1 MITVNI
7 LKPYKLTIY
16 TIYNI
21 ISSGEDKMWDIILD
35 TLIDALKLLPFLFL
49 AFYVI
54 ELLEHKLSNKT
65 EKIIKKSGKYGP
77 FIGALLGA
85 FPQCGFSVLATNFY
99 ITRIISLG
107 TLISIYLSTSDEML
121 PILISH
127 KANILS
133 ILLIILIKIF
143 IGMLSGFI
151 IDYIIRKNKKETINY
166 NLCDDDNCDCEKH
179 GPFVSALI
187 HTLKTIL
194 FIVIISFILNIIM
207 NYKGTEYL
215 EKLFLKDSLFSPF
228 ISSIVG
234 LIPNCGASV
243 LITELYINNAISF
256 GSLIAG
262 LLTGSGVAILVLF
275 KNNKNLKENFKIL
288 LIIYLIGSIS
298 GLIINLINLL

>member
-1 MITVNI
+1 M
-7 LKPYKLTIY
+7 K
-16 TIYNI
+16 
-21 ISSGEDKMWDIILD
+21 DIIFD

-49 AFYVI
+49 AFFII
-54 ELLEHKLSNKT
+54 EILEHKLSNKT
-65 EKIIKKSGKYGP
+65 ENIIKKSGKYGP
-77 FIGALLGA
+77 LLGSIFGA

-127 KANILS
+127 KTNFLS
-133 ILLIILIKIF
+133 ILLIVLTKIF

-151 IDYIIRKNKKETINY
+151 IDFIIKKNKKDKINY
-166 NLCDDDNCDCEKH
+166 KLCNDHKCDCEES
-179 GPFVSALI
+179 GPFKSALI
-187 HTLKTIL
+187 HTFKTII
-194 FIVIISFILNIIM
+194 FITIISFILNIIM
-207 NYKGTEYL
+207 EYKGSMFL
-215 EKLFLKDSLFSPF
+215 EKLFLKDSLLSPF

-256 GSLIAG
+256 GALISG

-275 KNNKNLKENFKIL
+275 KNNHDLKENFKIL

-298 GLIINLINLL
+298 GFIINLINLI

>member
-1 MITVNI
+1 M
-7 LKPYKLTIY
+7 K
-16 TIYNI
+16 
-21 ISSGEDKMWDIILD
+21 DIIID

-49 AFYVI
+49 AFFII

-65 EKIIKKSGKYGP
+65 ENIIKKSGKYGP
-77 FIGALLGA
+77 LLGSILGA
-85 FPQCGFSVLATNFY
+85 FPQCGFSVLATNLY

-133 ILLIILIKIF
+133 ILLILLIKIF

-151 IDYIIRKNKKETINY
+151 IDFIIRKNKKDKINY
-166 NLCDDDNCDCEKH
+166 KLCNDDNCDCEKS
-179 GPFVSALI
+179 GPFKSSLI
-187 HTLKTIL
+187 HTLKTII
-194 FIVIISFILNIIM
+194 FIIIISFILNIIM
-207 NYKGTEYL
+207 EYKGTEFL
-215 EKLFLKDSLFSPF
+215 EKLFLKDSIISPF

-234 LIPNCGASV
+234 LIPNCSASV

-256 GSLIAG
+256 GSLISG

-275 KNNKNLKENFKIL
+275 KNNHNLKENFKIL
-288 LIIYLIGSIS
+288 IIIYLIGSIS
-298 GLIINLINLL
+298 GFIINLISLI

>member
-1 MITVNI
+1 M
-7 LKPYKLTIY
+7 K
-16 TIYNI
+16 
-21 ISSGEDKMWDIILD
+21 DIILD
-35 TLIDALKLLPFLFL
+35 TLIDALKLLPFLFI
-49 AFYVI
+49 AFFII
-54 ELLEHKLSNKT
+54 ELLEHKFSNKT
-65 EKIIKKSGKYGP
+65 DKVIKNSGKYGP
-77 FIGALLGA
+77 LLGSLLGA

-127 KANILS
+127 KTNFTS

-143 IGMLSGFI
+143 IGMTSGLFIDFI
-151 IDYIIRKNKKETINY
+151 IRRNKKEKINY
-166 NLCDDDNCDCEKH
+166 KLCNDDNCDCEES
-179 GPFVSALI
+179 GPFKSALT
-187 HTLKTIL
+187 HTFKTLL
-194 FIVIISFILNIIM
+194 FIIIISFILNIIM
-207 NYKGTEYL
+207 EYKGTEFL
-215 EKLFLKDSLFSPF
+215 EKLFLKDSLLSPF

-256 GSLIAG
+256 GALISG

-275 KNNKNLKENFKIL
+275 KNNPNLKENFKIL

-298 GLIINLINLL
+298 GFIINLIKLLI

>member
-1 MITVNI
+1 M
-7 LKPYKLTIY
+7 K
-16 TIYNI
+16 
-21 ISSGEDKMWDIILD
+21 EIILD

-49 AFYVI
+49 AFFII

-65 EKIIKKSGKYGP
+65 ENIIKKSGKYGP
-77 FIGALLGA
+77 LLGSILGA
-85 FPQCGFSVLATNFY
+85 FPQCGFSVLATNLY

-133 ILLIILIKIF
+133 ILLILLIKIF

-151 IDYIIRKNKKETINY
+151 IDFIIRKNKKDKINY
-166 NLCDDDNCDCEKH
+166 KLCNDDNCDCEES
-179 GPFVSALI
+179 GPFKSSLI
-187 HTLKTIL
+187 HTLKTII
-194 FIVIISFILNIIM
+194 FIIIISFILNIIM
-207 NYKGTEYL
+207 EYKGTEFL
-215 EKLFLKDSLFSPF
+215 EKLFLKDSIISPF

-234 LIPNCGASV
+234 LIPNCSASV

-256 GSLIAG
+256 GSLISG

-275 KNNKNLKENFKIL
+275 KNNHNLKENFKIL
-288 LIIYLIGSIS
+288 IIIYLIGSIS
-298 GLIINLINLL
+298 GFIINLFNLI

>member
-1 MITVNI
+1 M
-7 LKPYKLTIY
+7 TINA
-16 TIYNI
+16 IYNI
-21 ISSGEDKMWDIILD
+21 ISLGEDKMWDIILD

-49 AFYVI
+49 AFYII
-54 ELLEHKLSNKT
+54 EILEHKLGNKT
-65 EKIIKKSGKYGP
+65 EKVIKKSGKYGP
-77 FIGALLGA
+77 FIGSLFGA

-127 KANILS
+127 KTNIVS
-133 ILLIILIKIF
+133 ILLIILIKVF
-143 IGMLSGFI
+143 IGMLSGFT

-166 NLCDDDNCDCEKH
+166 NLCSDDNCDCEKH
-179 GPFVSALI
+179 SPFVSAII

-194 FIVIISFILNIIM
+194 FIIIISFILNIIM
-207 NYKGTEYL
+207 EYKGTEYL

>member
-1 MITVNI
+1 
-7 LKPYKLTIY
+7 
-16 TIYNI
+16 
-21 ISSGEDKMWDIILD
+21 
-35 TLIDALKLLPFLFL
+35 
-49 AFYVI
+49 
-54 ELLEHKLSNKT
+54 
-65 EKIIKKSGKYGP
+65 
-77 FIGALLGA
+77 
-85 FPQCGFSVLATNFY
+85 
-99 ITRIISLG
+99 
-107 TLISIYLSTSDEML
+107 
-121 PILISH
+121 
-127 KANILS
+127 
-133 ILLIILIKIF
+133 
-143 IGMLSGFI
+143 MLSGFI

>member
-1 MITVNI
+1 M
-7 LKPYKLTIY
+7 K
-16 TIYNI
+16 
-21 ISSGEDKMWDIILD
+21 DIIID

-49 AFYVI
+49 AFFII

-65 EKIIKKSGKYGP
+65 ENIIKKSGKYGP
-77 FIGALLGA
+77 LLGSILGA
-85 FPQCGFSVLATNFY
+85 FPQCGFSVLATNLY

-133 ILLIILIKIF
+133 ILLILLIKIF

-151 IDYIIRKNKKETINY
+151 IDFIIRKNKKDKINY
-166 NLCDDDNCDCEKH
+166 KLCNDDNCDCEES
-179 GPFVSALI
+179 GPFKSSLI
-187 HTLKTIL
+187 HTLKTII
-194 FIVIISFILNIIM
+194 FIIIISFILNIIM
-207 NYKGTEYL
+207 EYKGTEFL
-215 EKLFLKDSLFSPF
+215 EKLFLKDSIISPF

-234 LIPNCGASV
+234 LIPNCSASV

-256 GSLIAG
+256 GSLISG

-275 KNNKNLKENFKIL
+275 KNNHNLKENFKIL
-288 LIIYLIGSIS
+288 IIIYLIGSIS
-298 GLIINLINLL
+298 GFIINLFNLI

>member
-1 MITVNI
+1 M
-7 LKPYKLTIY
+7 K
-16 TIYNI
+16 
-21 ISSGEDKMWDIILD
+21 DIIFD

-49 AFYVI
+49 AFFII
-54 ELLEHKLSNKT
+54 EILEHKLSNKT
-65 EKIIKKSGKYGP
+65 ENIIKKSGKYGP
-77 FIGALLGA
+77 LLGSIFGA

-127 KANILS
+127 KANFLS
-133 ILLIILIKIF
+133 ILLILLIKIF

-151 IDYIIRKNKKETINY
+151 IDFIIRKNKKDKINY
-166 NLCDDDNCDCEKH
+166 KLCNDDNCDCEES
-179 GPFVSALI
+179 GPFKSALI
-187 HTLKTIL
+187 HTFKTII
-194 FIVIISFILNIIM
+194 FIIIISFILNIIM
-207 NYKGTEYL
+207 EYKGSMFL

-256 GSLIAG
+256 GALISG

-275 KNNKNLKENFKIL
+275 KNNHDLKENFKIL

-298 GLIINLINLL
+298 GFIINLINLI

>member
-1 MITVNI
+1 M
-7 LKPYKLTIY
+7 K
-16 TIYNI
+16 
-21 ISSGEDKMWDIILD
+21 DIIFD

-49 AFYVI
+49 AFFII
-54 ELLEHKLSNKT
+54 EILEHKLSNKT
-65 EKIIKKSGKYGP
+65 ENIIKKSGKYGP
-77 FIGALLGA
+77 LLGSLFGA

-127 KANILS
+127 KTNFLS

-151 IDYIIRKNKKETINY
+151 IDFIIRKNKKDKINY
-166 NLCDDDNCDCEKH
+166 KLCNDDNCDCEES
-179 GPFVSALI
+179 GPFKSALI
-187 HTLKTIL
+187 HTFKTII
-194 FIVIISFILNIIM
+194 FIIIISFILNIIM
-207 NYKGTEYL
+207 EYKGSMFL
-215 EKLFLKDSLFSPF
+215 EKLFLKDSLLSPF

-256 GSLIAG
+256 GALISG

-275 KNNKNLKENFKIL
+275 KNNHDLKENFKIL

-298 GLIINLINLL
+298 GFIINLINLI